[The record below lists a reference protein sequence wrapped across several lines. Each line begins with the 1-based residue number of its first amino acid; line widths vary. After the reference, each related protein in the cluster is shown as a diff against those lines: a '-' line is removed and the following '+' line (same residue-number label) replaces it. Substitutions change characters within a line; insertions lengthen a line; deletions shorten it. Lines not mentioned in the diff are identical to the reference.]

1 MKTLTSS
8 LLGTLAVGLGIAMPS
23 AALAQT
29 HVDNPFVG
37 ATVYKNPDYA
47 AKVQTSIDQT
57 TDAGLKAKMQIVA
70 QTPTFVWLDR
80 IVAVAGTADSAGLQE
95 HLDNALAQR
104 QGSTPLVAQFV
115 IYDLPGR
122 DCNALASNGELP
134 LTADGLAR
142 YKTEY
147 IDAIASI
154 MSQPQYQSLR
164 IVTVIEPDSLPN
176 LVTNLNVTACGQAN
190 STGIYATAIQYAL
203 NKLHAIPNVYTYL
216 DIGHSGW
223 LGWPN
228 NASGAVTLF
237 TNVINGTTAR
247 LASVD
252 GFVTNTANDTS
263 LHEPFMTATQQIG
276 GQQVMSANF
285 YQFNPDIDETSFT
298 ADLYARFTA
307 AGWPASI
314 GFLIDTSRNGW
325 GGAGRPTAAS
335 TSTDLNT
342 FVNQTKIDPRQHRG
356 LWCNQSGAGL
366 GEPPQATPPGFPAS
380 HLDAFVWVKPPG
392 DSDGSSSLIPND
404 EGKGFDRFCDPTFTT
419 PYGVLTN
426 ALPNAPISGHWFH
439 NQFVQLVQNA
449 FPIVGGGPSCTT
461 APSAPSAFTATAT
474 SSSQVNLSWG
484 AVSPPANCSVSYNL
498 YRSTTAG
505 FSPTADLRIASA
517 LTTTSFSDTGRAA
530 STTYFY
536 IVESVDGAGTAISRA
551 QATTQ
556 GGTGGTCTTVP
567 GAVTNLVAAA
577 TSASQ
582 INLTWGAVTPP
593 ANCSVT
599 YTVHRS
605 TTANFTP
612 SASTQIASGLTTTSS
627 ANTGLLAST
636 TYFFVV
642 LAVDEAGSS
651 AATRVSA
658 TTQGGT
664 GTGTCHVGF
673 NITNSWGTGF
683 QVALSIQNTG
693 TAPINGWTL
702 SWTFPGAQTIANLWN
717 GAATQAGATVTVTNM
732 SYNATIAAGSS
743 YNDAG
748 FVANGA
754 AGTPT
759 GFAINGVPCN

>member
-314 GFLIDTSRNGW
+314 GFLIDTPRNARGHP
-325 GGAGRPTAAS
+325 GRRR
-335 TSTDLNT
+335 
-342 FVNQTKIDPRQHRG
+342 NQLHRRSLCAVRPGRLAREHWLSDRPLAQRLGRRGPADRCQH
-356 LWCNQSGAGL
+356 Q
-366 GEPPQATPPGFPAS
+366 
-380 HLDAFVWVKPPG
+380 H
-392 DSDGSSSLIPND
+392 
-404 EGKGFDRFCDPTFTT
+404 
-419 PYGVLTN
+419 
-426 ALPNAPISGHWFH
+426 
-439 NQFVQLVQNA
+439 
-449 FPIVGGGPSCTT
+449 
-461 APSAPSAFTATAT
+461 
-474 SSSQVNLSWG
+474 
-484 AVSPPANCSVSYNL
+484 
-498 YRSTTAG
+498 
-505 FSPTADLRIASA
+505 
-517 LTTTSFSDTGRAA
+517 
-530 STTYFY
+530 
-536 IVESVDGAGTAISRA
+536 
-551 QATTQ
+551 
-556 GGTGGTCTTVP
+556 
-567 GAVTNLVAAA
+567 
-577 TSASQ
+577 
-582 INLTWGAVTPP
+582 
-593 ANCSVT
+593 
-599 YTVHRS
+599 
-605 TTANFTP
+605 
-612 SASTQIASGLTTTSS
+612 
-627 ANTGLLAST
+627 
-636 TYFFVV
+636 
-642 LAVDEAGSS
+642 
-651 AATRVSA
+651 
-658 TTQGGT
+658 
-664 GTGTCHVGF
+664 
-673 NITNSWGTGF
+673 
-683 QVALSIQNTG
+683 
-693 TAPINGWTL
+693 
-702 SWTFPGAQTIANLWN
+702 
-717 GAATQAGATVTVTNM
+717 
-732 SYNATIAAGSS
+732 
-743 YNDAG
+743 
-748 FVANGA
+748 
-754 AGTPT
+754 
-759 GFAINGVPCN
+759 